1 MSVRVAISVINNNM
15 ERALKFKSMSKYRL
29 MENNGLYK
37 IEEYKKVGLFRRR
50 YEWVQETQ
58 TQISKSYEHVIRYA
72 VYYDKL
78 EDAFQRLKELRQ
90 KEIRTSENWKEVEV

>member
-50 YEWVQETQ
+50 YEWVQETK
-58 TQISKSYEHVIRYA
+58 TQLQSYDHVIRYP

-78 EDAFQRLKELRQ
+78 EDAFQRLKELRL